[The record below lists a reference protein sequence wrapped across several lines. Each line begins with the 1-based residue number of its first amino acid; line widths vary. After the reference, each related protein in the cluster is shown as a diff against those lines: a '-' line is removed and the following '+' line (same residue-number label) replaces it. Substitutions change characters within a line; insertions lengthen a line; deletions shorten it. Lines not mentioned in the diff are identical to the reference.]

1 MDFIDLKT
9 SFSLLRKSIDAR
21 INSVFESGQYILGKQ
36 TLEMEQKLS
45 EYVDV
50 DHCIALSNGTDAL
63 LIALMS
69 LGIGRDDEVITSP
82 FSFIACAE
90 MISLLGAKPVFIDI
104 NPLTYNLD
112 ENLLEN
118 SINSKTKAIIPISLF
133 GQCSDLGKVNKIAKK
148 YNIPGI

>member
-82 FSFIACAE
+82 FSFIA
-90 MISLLGAKPVFIDI
+90 
-104 NPLTYNLD
+104 
-112 ENLLEN
+112 
-118 SINSKTKAIIPISLF
+118 
-133 GQCSDLGKVNKIAKK
+133 
-148 YNIPGI
+148 